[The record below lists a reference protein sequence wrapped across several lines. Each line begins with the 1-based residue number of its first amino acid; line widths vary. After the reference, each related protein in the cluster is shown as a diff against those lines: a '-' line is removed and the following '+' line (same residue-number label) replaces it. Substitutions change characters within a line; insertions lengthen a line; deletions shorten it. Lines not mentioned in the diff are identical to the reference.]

1 MTHGGNVALTV
12 QQYLHRK
19 EGESKV
25 CKQWGSDGAYCVAKD
40 WEIAMFKKQS
50 RKHLWVG
57 EQARKLLVVLVETEA
72 RGAAPPY
79 ATGSLHVSVGMG
91 V

>member
-1 MTHGGNVALTV
+1 M
-12 QQYLHRK
+12 
-19 EGESKV
+19 
-25 CKQWGSDGAYCVAKD
+25 CKQRRSDGAYCVAKD
-40 WEIAMFKKQS
+40 WEIAIFEKQS

-72 RGAAPPY
+72 GGAAPPY
-79 ATGSLHVSVGMG
+79 ATGSLHASVGMG

>member
-1 MTHGGNVALTV
+1 M
-12 QQYLHRK
+12 
-19 EGESKV
+19 

-40 WEIAMFKKQS
+40 WEIAIFKKQG
-50 RKHLWVG
+50 RLWVG
-57 EQARKLLVVLVETEA
+57 KQARKLLVVLVETEA